1 MTKYDKKQYKLLTEE
16 DMKIIQS
23 DPVGLADYVVRTK
36 VKEAKKTAV
45 IISIIVMVVSFV
57 LGVVVGTNW
66 TKTSIPNNVVQ
77 VQVGGNTPETA
88 PVATEEGK

>member
-1 MTKYDKKQYKLLTEE
+1 MTKNDKKQYKLLTEE

-36 VKEAKKTAV
+36 VKETRKSAL
-45 IISIIVMVVSFV
+45 IITLILMAATFG
-57 LGVVVGTNW
+57 LGVVVGTHW

-77 VQVGGNTPETA
+77 VQVGSDVKPAVE
-88 PVATEEGK
+88 ATEEGK

>member
-1 MTKYDKKQYKLLTEE
+1 MTKNDKKQYKLLTEE

-36 VKEAKKTAV
+36 VKETRKSAL
-45 IISIIVMVVSFV
+45 IITLILMAATFGLGVMV
-57 LGVVVGTNW
+57 GTHW

-77 VQVGGNTPETA
+77 VQVSSDVKPAVE
-88 PVATEEGK
+88 ATEEGK